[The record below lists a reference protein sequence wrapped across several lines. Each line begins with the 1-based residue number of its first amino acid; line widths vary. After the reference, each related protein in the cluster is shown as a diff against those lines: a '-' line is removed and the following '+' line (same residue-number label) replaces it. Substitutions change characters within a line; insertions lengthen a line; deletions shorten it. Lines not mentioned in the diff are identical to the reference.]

1 MKTREQLKQEH
12 RAAREAHRAI
22 KHQEPAIIETDIN
35 TPVDCACVI
44 HGDVYSWRYV
54 DTLYNMLSRN
64 LSRDIRMHV
73 YTEHDREVPAHMIKH
88 VLTEWPGIKGS
99 KKSWWYKMQLFNP
112 AHHSGPL
119 LYLDLDTVIVNNLD
133 WMTRLSRTHLWTI
146 RDFKTLWRPTFRGIN
161 SSVMYWHTQKFA
173 DIWKKFSEQNISKVC
188 SKYHGDQDYLS
199 AVLNPTQ
206 RRFFPEKQA
215 VSWRWQALDG
225 GMDPYTRKHLSPGL
239 GTQFGPETS
248 LLIFHGQPKP
258 DQVTDPVIKN
268 HWH

>member
-22 KHQEPAIIETDIN
+22 KHQEPVFIEEAPDA
-35 TPVDCACVI
+35 PVDCACVI
-44 HGDVYSWRYV
+44 HGDVYAWKYV
-54 DTLYNMLSRN
+54 DTLYSMLKRN

-73 YTEHDREVPAHMIKH
+73 YTEHDREVPANMIKH

-112 AHHSGPL
+112 AHYSGQL
-119 LYLDLDTVIVNNLD
+119 LYLDLDTVVVNNLD

-146 RDFKTLWRPTFRGIN
+146 RDFKTLWRPTFQGIN

-173 DIWKKFSEQNISKVC
+173 DIWKKFNEQNIPKVC

-199 AVLNPTQ
+199 AVLKPTQ

-215 VSWRWQALDG
+215 VSWRWQSLDG

>member
-12 RAAREAHRAI
+12 RAAREAHRAA
-22 KHQEPAIIETDIN
+22 KYQHTVVVESDPDA
-35 TPVDCACVI
+35 PVDCACVI

-54 DTLYNMLSRN
+54 DTLYSMLSRN
-64 LSRDIRMHV
+64 LSRKIRMHV
-73 YTEHDREVPAHMIKH
+73 YTEQHREVPPHMIKH
-88 VLTEWPGIKGS
+88 VLTEWPGIHGS
-99 KKSWWYKMQLFNP
+99 KKSWWYKMQLFNT

-133 WMTRLSRTHLWTI
+133 WITQLGLSHLWTI
-146 RDFKTLWRPTFRGIN
+146 RDFKTIWNPKFQGIN
-161 SSVMYWHTQKFA
+161 SSVIYWHTEKYAKIWTEFA
-173 DIWKKFSEQNISKVC
+173 EQDIPRLC
-188 SKYHGDQDYLS
+188 ARYHGDQNYLS
-199 AVLNPTQ
+199 AMLKPNQ

-215 VSWRWQALDG
+215 ISWRWQALDG
-225 GMDPYTRKHLSPGL
+225 GMDPYKRTYKHQGL

-258 DQVTDPVIKN
+258 DQVTDSVIKN